1 MIERPD
7 SHELIVLFAGGMM
20 ALVVAAV
27 SGLILMYRQVGE
39 LKVELNHL
47 SRAIEDM
54 TQAARDER
62 AASRDEIRRLHE
74 RIDSLRGSRQE
85 ES

>member
-1 MIERPD
+1 MN
-7 SHELIVLFAGGMM
+7 HEVIILFAGGMI
-20 ALVVAAV
+20 ALAVASI

-39 LKVELNHL
+39 LKVELGHL

-62 AASRDEIRRLHE
+62 AASRDEIRRLHD
-74 RIDSLRGSRQE
+74 RIDTIRTTRLE
-85 ES
+85 AL